1 MGGRRRKEEK
11 KEEDKST
18 IGEKGE
24 KERRKYAEGAAV
36 WCAYVC
42 IRLYVHIYIYCI

>member
-1 MGGRRRKEEK
+1 VGRRIKEEK

-24 KERRKYAEGAAV
+24 KERRKYA
-36 WCAYVC
+36 
-42 IRLYVHIYIYCI
+42 